1 MKLEIDDV
9 EGTAY
14 QNFVDSIR
22 DKETFRKYNSY
33 LRLFLDLIPNEMYK
47 QYLQHN
53 PKSRD
58 IENLASAFTEIAQK
72 NVKNA
77 KDIIQAYTRNLKEQI
92 DNNKLSPAT
101 AKNRLKPIKAL
112 MKSNDIEM
120 SWYLVDKSLP
130 KPGKSLDRAYK
141 KEELQSMMN
150 IATDLTDKVIIV
162 LFSSGGFRV
171 ESWNYFTWDDVV
183 YFYNKDDS
191 FKGGAL
197 RVYRG
202 DIEEYWCFITPEACR
217 YLMLYREEWKSR
229 FFRYPEKNEPLLI
242 SLRHNK
248 PVRLGVSGVKSR
260 MTNIV
265 ESIGLRPKLKDGRQ
279 RHEIMIDHGFRK
291 YFNTMLRRAKVNY
304 LDKEDMM
311 GHKVGLES
319 HYERYQ
325 EEDFERFPEYQKA
338 IPFLTISDEERLRFE
353 ATEKQN
359 DIEQL
364 EEKNAE
370 IQNLH
375 ERIDNLE
382 NGITARSASYK
393 NGLLASGDDNIS
405 KGLIAMM
412 GMWFEMRATDDEKKK
427 IWKKLKDNED
437 KKSSISD
444 LLGDSDEMSWNNFY
458 DSAKIL
464 KRK

>member
-1 MKLEIDDV
+1 MKLEINDV

-58 IENLASAFTEIAQK
+58 IQDLASAFTEIAQK

-77 KDIIQAYTRNLKEQI
+77 KDIIQAYARNLKEQI

-382 NGITARSASYK
+382 NGITARSTSYK

>member
-1 MKLEIDDV
+1 MKLEINDV

-58 IENLASAFTEIAQK
+58 IQDLASAFTEIAQK

-77 KDIIQAYTRNLKEQI
+77 KDIIQAYARNLKEQI

-338 IPFLTISDEERLRFE
+338 ISFLTISDEERLRFE

-364 EEKNAE
+364 KEKNTE

-382 NGITARSASYK
+382 NGITARSTSYK

-437 KKSSISD
+437 KKIIY
-444 LLGDSDEMSWNNFY
+444 L
-458 DSAKIL
+458 
-464 KRK
+464 

>member
-1 MKLEIDDV
+1 MKLEINDV
-9 EGTAY
+9 QGTSY

-33 LRLFLDLIPNEMYK
+33 LKLFLDLIPNEMYK
-47 QYLQHN
+47 QYLQHE
-53 PKSRD
+53 PQSREIQD
-58 IENLASAFTEIAQK
+58 LASAFTEIAQK
-72 NVKNA
+72 DVKNA
-77 KDIIQAYTRNLKEQI
+77 KDIIQAYTRNLKEEI

-101 AKNRLKPIKAL
+101 VKNRLKPIKAL

-130 KPGKSLDRAYK
+130 KPGKSQDRSYQ
-141 KEELQSMMN
+141 KEELQSMIN

-171 ESWNYFTWDDVV
+171 ESWNYFTWDDIV
-183 YFYNKDDS
+183 YFYNKDGS

-197 RVYRG
+197 RVYRE

-217 YLMLYREEWKSR
+217 YLILYREEWKSR
-229 FFRYPEKNEPLLI
+229 FFRYPEKKEPLLI

-248 PVRLGVSGVKSR
+248 PVRLGLSGVKSR

-265 ESIGLRPKLKDGRQ
+265 ESIGLRPKLEDGKQ

-291 YFNTMLRRAKVNY
+291 YFATMLRRAKVNY

-311 GHKVGLES
+311 GHKIGLEK

-338 IPFLTISDEERLRFE
+338 IPFLTISDEEKIRLE
-353 ATEKQN
+353 NEK
-359 DIEQL
+359 L
-364 EEKNAE
+364 KEEKTILQQKIDETALQKDE
-370 IQNLH
+370 VSRQGQAIKNLVN
-375 ERIDNLE
+375 ELNELKSK
-382 NGITARSASYK
+382 SA
-393 NGLLASGDDNIS
+393 
-405 KGLIAMM
+405 
-412 GMWFEMRATDDEKKK
+412 
-427 IWKKLKDNED
+427 
-437 KKSSISD
+437 
-444 LLGDSDEMSWNNFY
+444 
-458 DSAKIL
+458 
-464 KRK
+464 

>member
-1 MKLEIDDV
+1 MKLEINDV

-33 LRLFLDLIPNEMYK
+33 LKLFLDLIPNEMYK
-47 QYLQHN
+47 QYLQYE
-53 PKSRD
+53 PQSRETQD
-58 IENLASAFTEIAQK
+58 LASAFTEIAQK

-77 KDIIQAYTRNLKEQI
+77 KDIIQAYARNLKEQI

-101 AKNRLKPIKAL
+101 VKNRLKPIKAL

-130 KPGKSLDRAYK
+130 KPGKSKDRSYK
-141 KEELQSMMN
+141 REELQSMMN

-183 YFYNKDDS
+183 YFYNEDDS

-202 DIEEYWCFITPEACR
+202 DIEEYWCFITPEACK
-217 YLMLYREEWKSR
+217 YLILYREEWKSR
-229 FFRYPEKNEPLLI
+229 FFRYPEKKEPLLI

-248 PVRLGVSGVKSR
+248 PVRLGLSGVKSR

-265 ESIGLRPKLKDGRQ
+265 ESIGLRPKLKDGKQ

-291 YFNTMLRRAKVNY
+291 YFNTMLRRAKVDY

-311 GHKVGLES
+311 GHKVGLEK

-338 IPFLTISDEERLRFE
+338 IPFLTISDDER
-353 ATEKQN
+353 TK
-359 DIEQL
+359 IENQKL
-364 EEKNAE
+364 KEEKSE
-370 IQNLH
+370 
-375 ERIDNLE
+375 LE
-382 NGITARSASYK
+382 GTNEKLQDTLRKVDELWADKQRMESYK
-393 NGLLASGDDNIS
+393 TKTNQ
-405 KGLIAMM
+405 
-412 GMWFEMRATDDEKKK
+412 
-427 IWKKLKDNED
+427 
-437 KKSSISD
+437 
-444 LLGDSDEMSWNNFY
+444 NF
-458 DSAKIL
+458 SL
-464 KRK
+464 T

>member
-1 MKLEIDDV
+1 MKLKINDV
-9 EGTAY
+9 TGTAY

-33 LRLFLDLIPNEMYK
+33 LKFFLDLIPNEMYK
-47 QYLQHN
+47 QYLQYE
-53 PKSRD
+53 PQSRD
-58 IENLASAFTEIAQK
+58 VQVLSSAFTEIAQN

-77 KDIIQAYTRNLKEQI
+77 KAIIQAYARNLKEQI
-92 DNNKLSPAT
+92 ENNKLSPAT

-130 KPGKSLDRAYK
+130 KPGKSKDRSYK
-141 KEELQSMMN
+141 REELQLMMN
-150 IATDLTDKVIIV
+150 KATDLTDKVIIV

-171 ESWNYFTWDDVV
+171 ESWNYFTWDDLV
-183 YFYNKDDS
+183 YFYNDDDS

-202 DIEEYWCFITPEACR
+202 DIEEYWCFISPEACE

-248 PVRLGVSGVKSR
+248 PVRLGLSGVKSR

-265 ESIGLRPKLKDGRQ
+265 EAIGLRPKLEDGKQ
-279 RHEIMIDHGFRK
+279 RHEVMIDHGFRK

-311 GHKVGLES
+311 GHKVGLEK
-319 HYERYQ
+319 HYERYT

-338 IPFLTISDEERLRFE
+338 IPFLTISDTERIRFE
-353 ATEKQN
+353 NEKLKNESSKLQKLN
-359 DIEQL
+359 N
-364 EEKNAE
+364 EKSK
-370 IQNLH
+370 L
-375 ERIDNLE
+375 LE
-382 NGITARSASYK
+382 NYRKLEARTRRLEK
-393 NGLLASGDDNIS
+393 IS
-405 KGLIAMM
+405 
-412 GMWFEMRATDDEKKK
+412 
-427 IWKKLKDNED
+427 
-437 KKSSISD
+437 SSNSIID
-444 LLGDSDEMSWNNFY
+444 
-458 DSAKIL
+458 
-464 KRK
+464 

>member
-1 MKLEIDDV
+1 MKLKINDV
-9 EGTAY
+9 TGTAY

-33 LRLFLDLIPNEMYK
+33 LKFFLDLIPNEMYK
-47 QYLQHN
+47 QYLQYE
-53 PKSRD
+53 PQSRD
-58 IENLASAFTEIAQK
+58 VQVLSSAFTEIAQN

-77 KDIIQAYTRNLKEQI
+77 KAIIQAYARNLKEQI
-92 DNNKLSPAT
+92 ENNKLSPAT

-130 KPGKSLDRAYK
+130 KPGKSKDRSYK
-141 KEELQSMMN
+141 REELQLMMN
-150 IATDLTDKVIIV
+150 KATDLTDKVIIV

-171 ESWNYFTWDDVV
+171 ESWNYFTWDDLV
-183 YFYNKDDS
+183 YFYNDDDS

-202 DIEEYWCFITPEACR
+202 DIEEYWCFISPEACE

-248 PVRLGVSGVKSR
+248 PVRLGLSGVKSR

-265 ESIGLRPKLKDGRQ
+265 EAIGLRPKLEDGKQ
-279 RHEIMIDHGFRK
+279 RHEVMIDHGFRK

-311 GHKVGLES
+311 GHKVGLEK
-319 HYERYQ
+319 HYERYT

-338 IPFLTISDEERLRFE
+338 IPFLTISDTERIRFE
-353 ATEKQN
+353 NEKLKNETSKLQKLN
-359 DIEQL
+359 N
-364 EEKNAE
+364 EKSK
-370 IQNLH
+370 L
-375 ERIDNLE
+375 LE
-382 NGITARSASYK
+382 NYRKLEARTRRLEK
-393 NGLLASGDDNIS
+393 IS
-405 KGLIAMM
+405 
-412 GMWFEMRATDDEKKK
+412 
-427 IWKKLKDNED
+427 
-437 KKSSISD
+437 SSNSIID
-444 LLGDSDEMSWNNFY
+444 
-458 DSAKIL
+458 
-464 KRK
+464 